1 MEQLLHDINEGLSR
15 YNAAFYGSELI
26 DWLIEFGLAQTRQE
40 AESFGRHL
48 LRGRVISHVHGH
60 LDFYDARIVYTFL
73 PEDRRLR

>member
-40 AESFGRHL
+40 AESL
-48 LRGRVISHVHGH
+48 SSSTRGRV
-60 LDFYDARIVYTFL
+60 
-73 PEDRRLR
+73 